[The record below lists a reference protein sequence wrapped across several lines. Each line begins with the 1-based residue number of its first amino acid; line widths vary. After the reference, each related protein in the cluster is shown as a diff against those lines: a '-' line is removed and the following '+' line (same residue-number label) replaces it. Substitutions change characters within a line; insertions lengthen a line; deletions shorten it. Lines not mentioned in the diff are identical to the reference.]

1 MVNGQYIL
9 SAYQESCLKPCTDV
23 EYTVTSS
30 KHLTDGFLSIITGC
44 PEGQTFA
51 EIIFRRKME
60 IETVRKSCVIV

>member
-1 MVNGQYIL
+1 M
-9 SAYQESCLKPCTDV
+9 KPCTDV